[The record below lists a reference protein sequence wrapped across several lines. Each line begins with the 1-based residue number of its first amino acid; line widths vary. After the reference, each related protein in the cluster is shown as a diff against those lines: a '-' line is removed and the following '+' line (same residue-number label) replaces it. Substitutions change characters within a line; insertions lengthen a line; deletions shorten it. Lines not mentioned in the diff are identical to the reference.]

1 MTSTGIVTAASLAK
15 VFGVRS
21 AWEGAPGCWA
31 CSSMSIQ
38 RLVPSGLAPRY
49 EGPTSRY
56 TAACLRSSGISTRAA
71 TSLIS
76 LSANCTLPAGSAAC
90 WPAGAS
96 AAYPRGAKLKHPSA
110 KPTIATSPGHLGQTL
125 RILRSLRRHR
135 GLSFDHLVGG
145 SEQLARDGEAERLRG
160 FEVEH
165 QVEFR
170 RLLDRDVGGVRARE
184 NACDVCRA
192 EAVGGRS
199 VCRGR
204 A

>member
-1 MTSTGIVTAASLAK
+1 MSTI
-15 VFGVRS
+15 
-21 AWEGAPGCWA
+21 GAPAPPVSVNQSLRRG
-31 CSSMSIQ
+31 SS
-38 RLVPSGLAPRY
+38 
-49 EGPTSRY
+49 
-56 TAACLRSSGISTRAA
+56 
-71 TSLIS
+71 
-76 LSANCTLPAGSAAC
+76 AC

-170 RLLDRDVGGVRARE
+170 RLLDLDVGGFLPPG
-184 NACDVCRA
+184 NGCDVCA
-192 EAVGGRS
+192 SEAVGCHSCGGGRLHPAP
-199 VCRGR
+199 RPT
-204 A
+204 ALA